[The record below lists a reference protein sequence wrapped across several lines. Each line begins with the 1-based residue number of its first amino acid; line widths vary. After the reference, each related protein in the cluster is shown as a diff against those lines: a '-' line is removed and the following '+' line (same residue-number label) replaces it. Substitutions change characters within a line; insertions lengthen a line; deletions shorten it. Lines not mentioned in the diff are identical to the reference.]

1 MGKNAIKSKKI
12 KLLQRPS
19 QPRPRRSAGPKMIRT
34 RPIKKNSKVKKAA
47 FCLPK
52 WLGVRGSRGG
62 LVQLGGGIATPLQIT
77 LPDPWPARRM
87 CDFLD
92 RLIPFWL
99 DLGWPARGLY
109 HKKPCGGPLWN
120 RKAFANKEK
129 KGLAL
134 MLFAATACSN
144 NHFSSFSLQCR

>member
-1 MGKNAIKSKKI
+1 MRSQARRLNLFNDHHNLDHDDQLDQRWSGLDQLKK
-12 KLLQRPS
+12 K
-19 QPRPRRSAGPKMIRT
+19 
-34 RPIKKNSKVKKAA
+34 SKVKKAA

-62 LVQLGGGIATPLQIT
+62 LVQLGGGIDTPLQIT